1 MRRLKVNSPILALGP
16 EPKMNGAADC
26 SPSNH
31 RLLQR
36 RWRAAAVACQI
47 TLFLPVTVAAHPEIE
62 ARVEIVTKQIEREP
76 GNAALFIKRGQLH
89 HTHRDWE
96 AALRDFDRAAEI
108 DPNAYVVHLRRGET
122 LLESGRTEDAKQAL
136 DKFFEFNGDHAEA
149 NVLRAR
155 ALAQLGSVNEAI
167 ADLDRAIARSTR
179 PQPDWFLERARLSA
193 TQFEGIDEAL
203 RGLEEGMT
211 RLGPLVTL
219 ETLAIDLEL
228 RRGRHDAALARIDK
242 LMSRM
247 PRKEQW
253 LVQRAEVLAD
263 AGRVSEARDS
273 LNAALTAINTLPA
286 SRRRTK
292 TVLDLEA
299 QARASLAKLEE
310 SQR

>member
-1 MRRLKVNSPILALGP
+1 MLLVGRSMNLSPANCRVLAR
-16 EPKMNGAADC
+16 K
-26 SPSNH
+26 
-31 RLLQR
+31 
-36 RWRAAAVACQI
+36 WRTALFVIACQI
-47 TLFLPVTVAAHPEIE
+47 ALFLPLTVAAHPEIE

-96 AALRDFDRAAEI
+96 AALRDFDHAAEL
-108 DPNAYVVHLRRGET
+108 DPNAYVVHVRRGET
-122 LLESGRTEDAKQAL
+122 LFDNGRPGDAKQAL
-136 DKFFEFNGDHAEA
+136 DKFLQFNGDHAEA
-149 NVLRAR
+149 MVLRAR
-155 ALAQLGSVNEAI
+155 ALAQLGAVDEAI
-167 ADLDRAIARSTR
+167 ADLNRAIARSAR

-193 TQFEGIDEAL
+193 TQFDGIDEAL

-219 ETLAIDLEL
+219 ETVAIDLEL
-228 RRGRHDAALARIDK
+228 RRGRHDAAAARIDRI
-242 LMSRM
+242 LSRM
-247 PRKEQW
+247 PRKEHW
-253 LVQRAEVLAD
+253 LVRRAEVLAD

-292 TVLDLEA
+292 AVLALETE
-299 QARASLAKLEE
+299 ARASLAKLEE

>member
-1 MRRLKVNSPILALGP
+1 MRSLKVNSPILALGP
-16 EPKMNGAADC
+16 EPKVNGAADC

-62 ARVEIVTKQIEREP
+62 AQVEIVNRQIEREP
-76 GNAALFIKRGQLH
+76 QNAALFIKRGQLH
-89 HTHRDWE
+89 HTHRDWD
-96 AALRDFDRAAEI
+96 AALRDFDRAAEL
-108 DPNAYVVHLRRGET
+108 DPNAYVVHRRRGET
-122 LLESGRTEDAKQAL
+122 LLEKGRPGDAKQAF
-136 DKFFEFNGDHAEA
+136 DEFLRYNGDHAEA
-149 NVLRAR
+149 MVQRAQ
-155 ALAQLGSVNEAI
+155 ALAQLGAVDEAI
-167 ADLDRAIARSTR
+167 ADLNRAIERSAR

-193 TQFEGIDEAL
+193 TQVDGIDEAL
-203 RGLEEGMT
+203 RGLDEGLA
-211 RLGPLVTL
+211 RLGQLVTL
-219 ETLAIDLEL
+219 EILAIDLEL
-228 RRGRHDAALARIDK
+228 RRERHDAAVARIDK

-292 TVLDLEA
+292 AVLDLEA

>member
-1 MRRLKVNSPILALGP
+1 MNLSPF
-16 EPKMNGAADC
+16 NRT
-26 SPSNH
+26 
-31 RLLQR
+31 RLLHK
-36 RWRAAAVACQI
+36 WRTALLAVACQI

-96 AALRDFDRAAEI
+96 AALRDFDRAAEL
-108 DPNAYVVHLRRGET
+108 DPNAYVIHVRRGET
-122 LLESGRTEDAKQAL
+122 LLEAGRAEDAKQAL
-136 DKFFEFNGDHAEA
+136 DKFLGFNGDHAEA

-155 ALAQLGSVNEAI
+155 ALAQLGAVNEAI
-167 ADLDRAIARSTR
+167 ADLNRAIARSTR

-193 TQFEGIDEAL
+193 TQVDGIDEAL

-228 RRGRHDAALARIDK
+228 RRGRHDAAVARIDK
-242 LMSRM
+242 LASLM

-253 LVQRAEVLAD
+253 LVRRAEVLAD

-292 TVLDLEA
+292 AVLDLEA